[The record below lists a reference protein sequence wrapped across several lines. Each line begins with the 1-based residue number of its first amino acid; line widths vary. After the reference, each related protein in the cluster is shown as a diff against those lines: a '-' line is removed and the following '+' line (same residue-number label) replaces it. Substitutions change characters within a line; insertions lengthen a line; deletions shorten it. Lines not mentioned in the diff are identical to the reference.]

1 MIQETIDIIYILIN
15 EAMPDYIKIGRTN
28 DIDRRLKDLDW
39 TNIPLPF
46 QCFYAARVKDVNFVE
61 RQIHAAFADN
71 RVRSNREFF
80 KMNPERV
87 VAIIKL
93 IELENVTPKNT
104 VVMNPDVQDELDK
117 IYTKRFNFTFA
128 QIPIGSELVF
138 TRDRTVKARVVSNGN
153 IEINGEVTSLSK
165 AAQDLLHVNYP
176 VQGPIFWEYEDET
189 LDERRRRLEN
199 TA

>member
-1 MIQETIDIIYILIN
+1 MAEIVYILIN

-28 DIDRRLKDLDW
+28 DIDRRIKDLDW

-93 IELENVTPKNT
+93 IELENVTPRNT
-104 VVMNPDVQDELDK
+104 VVMNPDVQDELEK
-117 IYTKRFNFTFA
+117 IYTKRFNFSFA

-153 IEINGEVTSLSK
+153 IEINGEVKSLSR